1 MKTPTYHSLWLIST
15 SSKEFVRIHVL
26 SNVNLAPLV
35 PRITGHEVTL
45 GDYGDV
51 LRTLTDPN
59 TNFVA
64 EVLMVLLDGDELMD
78 SGDLS
83 AEIPTVIDS
92 FAKSHPEMMVI
103 TSTICPSPS
112 TSSTYEISQTKDG
125 RSAQGRAYE
134 SAIVEVATANANV
147 IIFDVKLVFDKYGR
161 EKLTSSTFWYAGRIP
176 YTTLWFEECG
186 RHVAGLLDA
195 YAGRTRKVL
204 VCDLDGTLWGGIL
217 GEDGP
222 SGIALGE
229 DGVGKCYRDLQRQIK
244 TLLGNGVLLA
254 LISKNNRTEVD
265 DVFTG
270 HPMMILQPEDFV
282 ATRVGWGDKVSS
294 LVAIAEDLSLGLDS
308 FVFLD
313 DNPVERAMISE
324 NLPTVAVPDF
334 PTRPELLLEWF
345 VDEVAFPYFP
355 RVRVLDSDRNKTAQY
370 QARNER
376 ISEAESV
383 VDLDAFIERLEIQLD
398 IRTDDEFS
406 VERAAQMTQKTN
418 QFNLTT
424 KRCTPD
430 QIKAWLNSNDHAVF
444 TLAYQDRFGDEGI
457 VGLAVIA
464 LSTADIPV
472 FLLSC
477 RIIGRKV
484 ERSLLRCIE
493 EFAAQNDLTEIKCL
507 FVPTEKNSVSAEF
520 LNESGWVIEKAEV
533 AGGISYRKDLS

>member
-83 AEIPTVIDS
+83 AEIPTAIDN

-244 TLLGNGVLLA
+244 TLLENGALLA
-254 LISKNNRTEVD
+254 LTSKNNRTEVD

-430 QIKAWLNSNDHAVF
+430 QIKAWMNSNDHAVF

>member
-15 SSKEFVRIHVL
+15 SSKELVRIHVL

-59 TNFVA
+59 TDFVA

-83 AEIPTVIDS
+83 AEIPTAIDN

-134 SAIVEVATANANV
+134 SAIVEVATANTNV

-244 TLLGNGVLLA
+244 TLLENGALLA
-254 LISKNNRTEVD
+254 LTSKNNRTEVD

-430 QIKAWLNSNDHAVF
+430 QIKAWMDSNDHAVF

-493 EFAAQNDLTEIKCL
+493 EFAVQNDLTEIKCL

-520 LNESGWVIEKAEV
+520 LNESGWVIERAEV
-533 AGGISYRKDLS
+533 VGGISYRKDLS

>member
-15 SSKEFVRIHVL
+15 SSKELVRIHVL

-244 TLLGNGVLLA
+244 TLLENGALLA
-254 LISKNNRTEVD
+254 LTSKNNRTEVD

-430 QIKAWLNSNDHAVF
+430 QIKAWMDSNDHAVF

-493 EFAAQNDLTEIKCL
+493 EFAVQNDLTEIKCL

>member
-244 TLLGNGVLLA
+244 TLLENGALLA
-254 LISKNNRTEVD
+254 LTSKNNRTEVD

-430 QIKAWLNSNDHAVF
+430 QIKAWMDSNDHAVF

-493 EFAAQNDLTEIKCL
+493 EFAVQNDLTEIKCL

-520 LNESGWVIEKAEV
+520 LNESGWVIERAEV
-533 AGGISYRKDLS
+533 VGGISYRKDLS

>member
-15 SSKEFVRIHVL
+15 SSKELVRIHVL

-59 TNFVA
+59 TDFVA

-83 AEIPTVIDS
+83 AEIPTVVDN
-92 FAKSHPEMMVI
+92 FAKSHPEMMII

-244 TLLGNGVLLA
+244 TLLENGVLLA

-294 LVAIAEDLSLGLDS
+294 LMAIAEDLSLGLDS

-324 NLPTVAVPDF
+324 NLPVVAVPDF

-430 QIKAWLNSNDHAVF
+430 QIKAWMDSNDHAVF

-493 EFAAQNDLTEIKCL
+493 EFAVQNDLTEIKCL

>member
-59 TNFVA
+59 TDFVA

-83 AEIPTVIDS
+83 AEIPTAIDN

-244 TLLGNGVLLA
+244 TLLENGVLLA

-294 LVAIAEDLSLGLDS
+294 LMAIAEDLSLGLDS

-334 PTRPELLLEWF
+334 PTRPELLLKWF

-430 QIKAWLNSNDHAVF
+430 QIKAWMDSNDHAVF
-444 TLAYQDRFGDEGI
+444 TLAYQDKFGDEGI

-493 EFAAQNDLTEIKCL
+493 EFAVQNDLTEIKCL

-520 LNESGWVIEKAEV
+520 LNESGWVIERAEV
-533 AGGISYRKDLS
+533 VGGISYRKDLS

>member
-15 SSKEFVRIHVL
+15 SSKELVLIHVL

-59 TNFVA
+59 TDFVA

-83 AEIPTVIDS
+83 AEIPTAIDN

-134 SAIVEVATANANV
+134 SAIVEVATVNTNV

-244 TLLGNGVLLA
+244 TLLENGVLLA

-294 LVAIAEDLSLGLDS
+294 LMAIAEDLSLGLDS

-334 PTRPELLLEWF
+334 PTRPELLLKWF

-430 QIKAWLNSNDHAVF
+430 QIKAWMDSNDHAVF
-444 TLAYQDRFGDEGI
+444 TLAYQDKFGDEGI

-493 EFAAQNDLTEIKCL
+493 EFAVQNDLTEIKCL

-520 LNESGWVIEKAEV
+520 LNESGWVIERAEV
-533 AGGISYRKDLS
+533 VGGISYRKDLS

>member
-1 MKTPTYHSLWLIST
+1 MKTPTYHLLWLIST
-15 SSKEFVRIHVL
+15 SSKELVRIHVL

-59 TNFVA
+59 TDFVA

-83 AEIPTVIDS
+83 AEIPTAIDN

-125 RSAQGRAYE
+125 RSAQGWAYE
-134 SAIVEVATANANV
+134 SAIVEVATANTNV

-294 LVAIAEDLSLGLDS
+294 LVAISEDLSLGLDS

-324 NLPTVAVPDF
+324 NLPAVAVPDF

-430 QIKAWLNSNDHAVF
+430 QIKAWMNSNDHAVF

-493 EFAAQNDLTEIKCL
+493 EFAVQNDLTEIKCL

-520 LNESGWVIEKAEV
+520 LNESGWVIERAEV
-533 AGGISYRKDLS
+533 VGGISYRKDLS

>member
-59 TNFVA
+59 TDFVA

-83 AEIPTVIDS
+83 AEIPTAIDN

-125 RSAQGRAYE
+125 RSAQGWAYE
-134 SAIVEVATANANV
+134 SAIVEVATANTNV

-244 TLLGNGVLLA
+244 TLLENGALLA
-254 LISKNNRTEVD
+254 LTSKNNRTEVD

-430 QIKAWLNSNDHAVF
+430 QIKAWMDSNDHAVF

-493 EFAAQNDLTEIKCL
+493 EFAVQNDLTEIKCL

-520 LNESGWVIEKAEV
+520 LNESGWVIERAEV
-533 AGGISYRKDLS
+533 VGGISYRKDLS

>member
-244 TLLGNGVLLA
+244 TLLENGALLA
-254 LISKNNRTEVD
+254 LTSKNNRTEVD

-430 QIKAWLNSNDHAVF
+430 QIKAWMNSNDHAVF

-493 EFAAQNDLTEIKCL
+493 EFAVQNDLTEIKCL

-520 LNESGWVIEKAEV
+520 LNESGWVIERAEV
-533 AGGISYRKDLS
+533 VGGISYRKDLS

>member
-1 MKTPTYHSLWLIST
+1 MKTPTYHLLWLIST
-15 SSKEFVRIHVL
+15 SSKELVRIHVL

-59 TNFVA
+59 TDFVA

-83 AEIPTVIDS
+83 AEIPTAIDN

-134 SAIVEVATANANV
+134 SAIVEVATANTNV

-244 TLLGNGVLLA
+244 TLLENGVLLA
-254 LISKNNRTEVD
+254 LTSKNNRTEVD

-430 QIKAWLNSNDHAVF
+430 QIKAWMDSNDHAVF

-493 EFAAQNDLTEIKCL
+493 EFAVQNDLTEIKCL

-520 LNESGWVIEKAEV
+520 LNESGWVIERAEV
-533 AGGISYRKDLS
+533 VGGISYRKDLS

>member
-1 MKTPTYHSLWLIST
+1 MKTPTYHLLWLIST
-15 SSKEFVRIHVL
+15 SSKELVRIHVL

-83 AEIPTVIDS
+83 AEIPTAIDN

-229 DGVGKCYRDLQRQIK
+229 DGMGKCYRDLQRQIK

-430 QIKAWLNSNDHAVF
+430 QIKAWMNSNDHAVF

-520 LNESGWVIEKAEV
+520 LNESGWVIERAEV
-533 AGGISYRKDLS
+533 VGGISYRKDLS

>member
-15 SSKEFVRIHVL
+15 SSKELVLIHVL

-59 TNFVA
+59 TDFVA

-83 AEIPTVIDS
+83 AEIPTAIDN

-134 SAIVEVATANANV
+134 SAIVEVATVNTNV

-244 TLLGNGVLLA
+244 TLLENGVLLA

-294 LVAIAEDLSLGLDS
+294 LMAIAEDLSLGLDS

-334 PTRPELLLEWF
+334 PTRPELLLKWF

-430 QIKAWLNSNDHAVF
+430 QIKAWMDSNDHAVF
-444 TLAYQDRFGDEGI
+444 TLAYPDKFGDEGI

-493 EFAAQNDLTEIKCL
+493 EFAVQNDLTEIKCL

-520 LNESGWVIEKAEV
+520 LNESGWVIERAEV
-533 AGGISYRKDLS
+533 VGGISYRKDLS

>member
-1 MKTPTYHSLWLIST
+1 MKTPTYHLLWLIST
-15 SSKEFVRIHVL
+15 SSKELVRIHVL

-35 PRITGHEVTL
+35 SRITGHEVTL

-244 TLLGNGVLLA
+244 TLLENGALLA
-254 LISKNNRTEVD
+254 LTSKNNRTEVD

-294 LVAIAEDLSLGLDS
+294 LVAISEDLSLGLDS

-430 QIKAWLNSNDHAVF
+430 QIKAWMNSNDHAVF

-493 EFAAQNDLTEIKCL
+493 EFAVQNDLTEIKCL

-520 LNESGWVIEKAEV
+520 LNESGWVIERAEV
-533 AGGISYRKDLS
+533 VGGISYRKDLS

>member
-15 SSKEFVRIHVL
+15 SSKELVRIHVL

-186 RHVAGLLDA
+186 RYVAGLLDA

-244 TLLGNGVLLA
+244 TLLENGALLA
-254 LISKNNRTEVD
+254 LTSKNNRTEVD

-324 NLPTVAVPDF
+324 NLPAVAVPDF

-430 QIKAWLNSNDHAVF
+430 QIKAWMNSNDHAVF

-493 EFAAQNDLTEIKCL
+493 EFAVQNDLTEIKCL

>member
-244 TLLGNGVLLA
+244 TLLENGALLA
-254 LISKNNRTEVD
+254 LTSKNNRTEVD

-430 QIKAWLNSNDHAVF
+430 QIKAWMNSNDHAVF

-493 EFAAQNDLTEIKCL
+493 EFAVQNDLTEIKCL

>member
-1 MKTPTYHSLWLIST
+1 ML
-15 SSKEFVRIHVL
+15 IHVL

-59 TNFVA
+59 TDFVA

-83 AEIPTVIDS
+83 AEIPTAIDN

-125 RSAQGRAYE
+125 RSAQGWAYE
-134 SAIVEVATANANV
+134 SAIVEVATANTNV

-186 RHVAGLLDA
+186 RYVAGLLDA

-244 TLLGNGVLLA
+244 TLLENGVLLA

-294 LVAIAEDLSLGLDS
+294 LMAIAEDLSLGLDS

-324 NLPTVAVPDF
+324 NLPAVAVPDF
-334 PTRPELLLEWF
+334 PARPELLLKWF
-345 VDEVAFPYFP
+345 VDEVVFPYFP

-398 IRTDDEFS
+398 IRTDDEFL

-430 QIKAWLNSNDHAVF
+430 QIKAWMDSNDHAVF

-493 EFAAQNDLTEIKCL
+493 EFAVQNDLTEIKCL

-520 LNESGWVIEKAEV
+520 LNESGWVIERAEV
-533 AGGISYRKDLS
+533 VGGISYRKDLS

>member
-134 SAIVEVATANANV
+134 SAIVEVATANTNV

-244 TLLGNGVLLA
+244 TLLENGALLA
-254 LISKNNRTEVD
+254 LTSKNNRTEVD

-430 QIKAWLNSNDHAVF
+430 QIKAWMNSNDHAVF

-493 EFAAQNDLTEIKCL
+493 EFAVQNDLTEIKCL

>member
-59 TNFVA
+59 TDFVA

-83 AEIPTVIDS
+83 AEIPTAIDN

-125 RSAQGRAYE
+125 RSAQGWAYE
-134 SAIVEVATANANV
+134 SAIVEVATANTNV

-244 TLLGNGVLLA
+244 TLLENGVLLA
-254 LISKNNRTEVD
+254 LTSKNNRTEVD

-430 QIKAWLNSNDHAVF
+430 QIKAWMDSNDHAVF

>member
-15 SSKEFVRIHVL
+15 SSKELVLIHVL

-59 TNFVA
+59 TDFVA

-83 AEIPTVIDS
+83 AEIPTAIDN

-134 SAIVEVATANANV
+134 SAIVEVATVNTNV

-244 TLLGNGVLLA
+244 TLLENGVLLA

-282 ATRVGWGDKVSS
+282 ATRVGWGDKASS
-294 LVAIAEDLSLGLDS
+294 LMAIAEDLSLGLDS

-334 PTRPELLLEWF
+334 PTRPELLLKWF

-430 QIKAWLNSNDHAVF
+430 QIKAWMDSNDHAVF
-444 TLAYQDRFGDEGI
+444 TLAYQDKFGDEGI

-493 EFAAQNDLTEIKCL
+493 EFAVQNDLTEIKCL

-520 LNESGWVIEKAEV
+520 LNESGWVIERAEV
-533 AGGISYRKDLS
+533 VGGISYRKDLS

>member
-1 MKTPTYHSLWLIST
+1 MKTPTYHLLWLIST
-15 SSKEFVRIHVL
+15 SSKELVRIHVL

-59 TNFVA
+59 TDFVA

-244 TLLGNGVLLA
+244 TLLENGALLA
-254 LISKNNRTEVD
+254 LTSKNNRTEVD

-430 QIKAWLNSNDHAVF
+430 QIKAWMNSNDHAVF

-520 LNESGWVIEKAEV
+520 LNENGWVIERAEV
-533 AGGISYRKDLS
+533 VGGISYRKDLS

>member
-15 SSKEFVRIHVL
+15 SSKELVRIHVL

-186 RHVAGLLDA
+186 RYVAGLLDA

-244 TLLGNGVLLA
+244 TLLENGALLA
-254 LISKNNRTEVD
+254 LTSKNNRTEVD

-430 QIKAWLNSNDHAVF
+430 QIKAWMNSNDHAVF

-520 LNESGWVIEKAEV
+520 LNESGWVIERAEV
-533 AGGISYRKDLS
+533 VGGISYRKDLS

>member
-15 SSKEFVRIHVL
+15 SSKELVLIHVL

-59 TNFVA
+59 TDFVA

-83 AEIPTVIDS
+83 AEIPTAIDN

-244 TLLGNGVLLA
+244 TLLENGALLA
-254 LISKNNRTEVD
+254 LTSKNNRTEVD

-430 QIKAWLNSNDHAVF
+430 QIKAWMDSNDHAVF

>member
-59 TNFVA
+59 TDFVA

-83 AEIPTVIDS
+83 AEIPTAIDN

-244 TLLGNGVLLA
+244 TLLENGALLA
-254 LISKNNRTEVD
+254 LTSKNNRTEVD

-430 QIKAWLNSNDHAVF
+430 QIKAWMDSNDHAVF

>member
-1 MKTPTYHSLWLIST
+1 MKTPTYHLLWLIST
-15 SSKEFVRIHVL
+15 SSKELVRIHVL

-125 RSAQGRAYE
+125 RSAQGWAYE
-134 SAIVEVATANANV
+134 SAIVEVATANTNV

-244 TLLGNGVLLA
+244 TLLENGALLA
-254 LISKNNRTEVD
+254 LTSKNNRTEVD

-430 QIKAWLNSNDHAVF
+430 QIKAWMDSNDHAVF

-493 EFAAQNDLTEIKCL
+493 EFAVQNDLTEIKCL

-520 LNESGWVIEKAEV
+520 LNESGWVIERAEV

>member
-15 SSKEFVRIHVL
+15 SSKELVRIHVL

-59 TNFVA
+59 TDFVA

-83 AEIPTVIDS
+83 AEIPTVVDN
-92 FAKSHPEMMVI
+92 FAKSHPEMMII

-244 TLLGNGVLLA
+244 TLLENGVLLA

-294 LVAIAEDLSLGLDS
+294 LMAIAEDLSLGLDS

-334 PTRPELLLEWF
+334 PTRPELLLKWF

-376 ISEAESV
+376 IAEAESV

-430 QIKAWLNSNDHAVF
+430 QIKAWMDSNDHAVF

-493 EFAAQNDLTEIKCL
+493 EFAVQNDLTEIKCL

-520 LNESGWVIEKAEV
+520 LNENGWVIERAEV
-533 AGGISYRKDLS
+533 VGGISYRKDLS

>member
-1 MKTPTYHSLWLIST
+1 MKTPTYHLLWLIST
-15 SSKEFVRIHVL
+15 SSKELVRIHVL

-59 TNFVA
+59 TDFVA

-83 AEIPTVIDS
+83 AEIPTAIDN

-125 RSAQGRAYE
+125 RSAQGWAYE
-134 SAIVEVATANANV
+134 SAIVEVATANTNV

-244 TLLGNGVLLA
+244 TLLENGVLLA
-254 LISKNNRTEVD
+254 LTSKNNRTEVD

-430 QIKAWLNSNDHAVF
+430 QIKAWMDSNDHAVF

-493 EFAAQNDLTEIKCL
+493 EFAVQNDLTEIKCL

-520 LNESGWVIEKAEV
+520 LNESGWVIERAEV

>member
-1 MKTPTYHSLWLIST
+1 
-15 SSKEFVRIHVL
+15 
-26 SNVNLAPLV
+26 
-35 PRITGHEVTL
+35 
-45 GDYGDV
+45 
-51 LRTLTDPN
+51 
-59 TNFVA
+59 
-64 EVLMVLLDGDELMD
+64 
-78 SGDLS
+78 
-83 AEIPTVIDS
+83 
-92 FAKSHPEMMVI
+92 
-103 TSTICPSPS
+103 
-112 TSSTYEISQTKDG
+112 
-125 RSAQGRAYE
+125 
-134 SAIVEVATANANV
+134 
-147 IIFDVKLVFDKYGR
+147 
-161 EKLTSSTFWYAGRIP
+161 
-176 YTTLWFEECG
+176 
-186 RHVAGLLDA
+186 
-195 YAGRTRKVL
+195 
-204 VCDLDGTLWGGIL
+204 
-217 GEDGP
+217 
-222 SGIALGE
+222 
-229 DGVGKCYRDLQRQIK
+229 
-244 TLLGNGVLLA
+244 
-254 LISKNNRTEVD
+254 
-265 DVFTG
+265 
-270 HPMMILQPEDFV
+270 MILQPEDFV

-294 LVAIAEDLSLGLDS
+294 LVAISEDLSLGLDS

-430 QIKAWLNSNDHAVF
+430 QIKAWMNSNDHAVF

-520 LNESGWVIEKAEV
+520 LNESGWVIERAEV
-533 AGGISYRKDLS
+533 VGGISYRKDLS

>member
-1 MKTPTYHSLWLIST
+1 ML
-15 SSKEFVRIHVL
+15 IHVL

-59 TNFVA
+59 TDFVA

-83 AEIPTVIDS
+83 AEIPTAIDN

-134 SAIVEVATANANV
+134 SAIVEVATVNTNV

-244 TLLGNGVLLA
+244 TLLENGVLLA

-294 LVAIAEDLSLGLDS
+294 LMAIAEDLSLGLDS

-334 PTRPELLLEWF
+334 PTRPELLLKWF

-430 QIKAWLNSNDHAVF
+430 QIKAWMDSNDHAVF
-444 TLAYQDRFGDEGI
+444 TLAYQDKFGDEGI

-493 EFAAQNDLTEIKCL
+493 EFAVQNDLTEIKCL

-520 LNESGWVIEKAEV
+520 RNESGWVIERAEV
-533 AGGISYRKDLS
+533 VGGISYRKDLS

>member
-15 SSKEFVRIHVL
+15 SSKELVRIHVL

-35 PRITGHEVTL
+35 SRITGYEVTL

-64 EVLMVLLDGDELMD
+64 EVLLVLLDGDELMD
-78 SGDLS
+78 SGDLY
-83 AEIPTVIDS
+83 AEIPTVVDN
-92 FAKSHPEMMVI
+92 FAKSHPEIVVI
-103 TSTICPSPS
+103 ASTICPSPS
-112 TSSTYEISQTKDG
+112 TSSTYEISQTKGG

-134 SAIVEVATANANV
+134 SAIVEVATANTNV

-186 RHVAGLLDA
+186 RYVAGLLDA

-244 TLLGNGVLLA
+244 TLLENGVLLA
-254 LISKNNRTEVD
+254 LTSKNNRTEVD

-334 PTRPELLLEWF
+334 PTRPELLPKWF
-345 VDEVAFPYFP
+345 VDEVVFPYFP

-376 ISEAESV
+376 ISEAESL

-430 QIKAWLNSNDHAVF
+430 QIKAWMDSSDHAVF

-484 ERSLLRCIE
+484 ERSLLRYIE
-493 EFAAQNDLTEIKCL
+493 EFAVQNDLTEIKCL

-520 LNESGWVIEKAEV
+520 LNESGWVIERAEV
-533 AGGISYRKDLS
+533 VGGISYRKDLS

>member
-15 SSKEFVRIHVL
+15 SSKELVLIHVL

-83 AEIPTVIDS
+83 AEIPTAIDN

-125 RSAQGRAYE
+125 RSAQGWAYE
-134 SAIVEVATANANV
+134 SAIVEVATANTNV

-244 TLLGNGVLLA
+244 TLLENGALLA
-254 LISKNNRTEVD
+254 LTSKNNRTEVD

-430 QIKAWLNSNDHAVF
+430 QIKAWMNSNDHAVF

-493 EFAAQNDLTEIKCL
+493 EFAVQNDLTEIKCL

-520 LNESGWVIEKAEV
+520 LNESGWVIERAEV

>member
-1 MKTPTYHSLWLIST
+1 MKTPTYHLLWLIST
-15 SSKEFVRIHVL
+15 SSKELVRIHVL

-59 TNFVA
+59 TDFVA

-83 AEIPTVIDS
+83 AEIPTAIDN

-125 RSAQGRAYE
+125 RSAQGWAYE
-134 SAIVEVATANANV
+134 SAIVEVATANTNV

-430 QIKAWLNSNDHAVF
+430 QIKAWMDSNDHAVF

-493 EFAAQNDLTEIKCL
+493 EFAVQNDLTEIKCL

-520 LNESGWVIEKAEV
+520 LNESGWVIERAEV
-533 AGGISYRKDLS
+533 VGGISYRKDLS

>member
-222 SGIALGE
+222 SGIAIGE

-244 TLLGNGVLLA
+244 TLLENGALLA
-254 LISKNNRTEVD
+254 LTSKNNRTEVD

-430 QIKAWLNSNDHAVF
+430 QIKAWMNSNDHAVF

-493 EFAAQNDLTEIKCL
+493 EFAVQNDLTEIKCL

-520 LNESGWVIEKAEV
+520 LNESGWVIERAEV
-533 AGGISYRKDLS
+533 VGGISYRKDLS

>member
-15 SSKEFVRIHVL
+15 SSKELVRIHVL

-83 AEIPTVIDS
+83 AEIPTAIDN

-134 SAIVEVATANANV
+134 SAIVEVATANTNV

-244 TLLGNGVLLA
+244 TLLENGALLA
-254 LISKNNRTEVD
+254 LTSKNNSTEVD

-334 PTRPELLLEWF
+334 PTRPELLLKWF

-430 QIKAWLNSNDHAVF
+430 QIKAWMDSNDHAVF

-493 EFAAQNDLTEIKCL
+493 EFAVQNDLTEIKCL

-533 AGGISYRKDLS
+533 VGGISYRKDLS

>member
-1 MKTPTYHSLWLIST
+1 MKTPTYHLLWLIST
-15 SSKEFVRIHVL
+15 SSKELVRIHVL

-59 TNFVA
+59 TDFVA

-83 AEIPTVIDS
+83 AEIPTAIDN

-134 SAIVEVATANANV
+134 SAIVEVATANTNV

-244 TLLGNGVLLA
+244 TLLENGALLA
-254 LISKNNRTEVD
+254 LTSKNNRTEVD

-324 NLPTVAVPDF
+324 NLPAVAVPDF

-430 QIKAWLNSNDHAVF
+430 QIKAWMDSNDHAVF

-493 EFAAQNDLTEIKCL
+493 EFAVQNDLTEIKCL

-520 LNESGWVIEKAEV
+520 LNESGWVIERAEV

>member
-15 SSKEFVRIHVL
+15 SSKELVLIHVL

-59 TNFVA
+59 TDFVA

-83 AEIPTVIDS
+83 AEIPTVVDN

-244 TLLGNGVLLA
+244 TLLENGVLLA
-254 LISKNNRTEVD
+254 LISKNNRTEVN

-294 LVAIAEDLSLGLDS
+294 LMAIAEDLSLGLDS

-324 NLPTVAVPDF
+324 NLPAVAVPDF

-430 QIKAWLNSNDHAVF
+430 QIKAWMDSNDHAVF

-493 EFAAQNDLTEIKCL
+493 EFAVQNDLTEIKCL

-520 LNESGWVIEKAEV
+520 LNENGWVIERAEV
-533 AGGISYRKDLS
+533 VGGISYRKDLS

>member
-1 MKTPTYHSLWLIST
+1 MKTPTYHLLWLIST
-15 SSKEFVRIHVL
+15 SSKELVRIHVL

-59 TNFVA
+59 TDFVA

-83 AEIPTVIDS
+83 AEIPTAIDN

-125 RSAQGRAYE
+125 RSAQGWAYE
-134 SAIVEVATANANV
+134 SAIVEVATANTNV

-244 TLLGNGVLLA
+244 TLLENGALLA
-254 LISKNNRTEVD
+254 LTSKNNRTEVD

-294 LVAIAEDLSLGLDS
+294 LVAISEDLSLGLDS

-430 QIKAWLNSNDHAVF
+430 QIKAWMDSNDHAVF

-493 EFAAQNDLTEIKCL
+493 EFAVQNDLTEIKCL

-520 LNESGWVIEKAEV
+520 LNESGWVIERAEV
-533 AGGISYRKDLS
+533 VGGISYRKDLS

>member
-1 MKTPTYHSLWLIST
+1 MKTPTYHLLWLIST
-15 SSKEFVRIHVL
+15 SSKELVRIHVL

-83 AEIPTVIDS
+83 AEIPTAIDN

-134 SAIVEVATANANV
+134 SAIVEVATANTNV

-294 LVAIAEDLSLGLDS
+294 LVAISEDLSLGLDS

-324 NLPTVAVPDF
+324 NLPAVAVPDF

-430 QIKAWLNSNDHAVF
+430 QIKAWMDSNDHAVF

-493 EFAAQNDLTEIKCL
+493 EFAVQNDLTEIKCL

-520 LNESGWVIEKAEV
+520 LNESGWVIERAEV
-533 AGGISYRKDLS
+533 VGGISYRKDLS

>member
-15 SSKEFVRIHVL
+15 SSKELVRIHVL

-59 TNFVA
+59 TDFVA

-83 AEIPTVIDS
+83 AEIPTVVDN
-92 FAKSHPEMMVI
+92 FAKSHPEMMII

-244 TLLGNGVLLA
+244 TLLENGVLLA

-294 LVAIAEDLSLGLDS
+294 LVAISEDLSLGLDS

-324 NLPTVAVPDF
+324 NLPAVAVPDF

-430 QIKAWLNSNDHAVF
+430 QIKAWMDSNDHAVF

-493 EFAAQNDLTEIKCL
+493 EFAVQNDLTEIKCL

>member
-15 SSKEFVRIHVL
+15 SSKELVRIHVL

-59 TNFVA
+59 TDFVA

-83 AEIPTVIDS
+83 AEIPTVVDN

-125 RSAQGRAYE
+125 RSAQGWAYE
-134 SAIVEVATANANV
+134 SAIVEVATANTNV

-244 TLLGNGVLLA
+244 TLLENGVLLA

-294 LVAIAEDLSLGLDS
+294 LVAISEDLSLGLDS

-324 NLPTVAVPDF
+324 NLPAVAVPDF
-334 PTRPELLLEWF
+334 PARPELLLKWF
-345 VDEVAFPYFP
+345 VDEVVFPYFP

-430 QIKAWLNSNDHAVF
+430 QIKAWMDSNDHAVF

-493 EFAAQNDLTEIKCL
+493 EFAVQNDLTEIKCL

-533 AGGISYRKDLS
+533 VGGISYRKDLS